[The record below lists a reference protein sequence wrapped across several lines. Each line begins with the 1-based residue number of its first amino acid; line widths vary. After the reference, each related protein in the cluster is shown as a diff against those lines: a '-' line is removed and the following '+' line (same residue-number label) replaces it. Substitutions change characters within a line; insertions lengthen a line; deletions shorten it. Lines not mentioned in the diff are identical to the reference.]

1 MSFNFN
7 VFDTSKTPPIKNL
20 SVESIKITEKGT
32 EFSFPIV
39 TTMYQY
45 ANSENVA
52 VHVEPNNPTNNVLI
66 NNISSTNLP
75 STTFKT
81 GDVFEYYF
89 GGSYIGDSGGRSVLY
104 SWLTFQ
110 PYTNNITNTSHNF
123 CEIELTNENFT
134 TTDRNVFE
142 IRGIFR
148 IQNYTDTTILMTW
161 NVNGSTVAKSDPQVQ
176 PKSYLNQEDRTII
189 TPSRKNGVLF
199 PKIQVASGE
208 STFILTPSN
217 SFIRRLA

>member
-1 MSFNFN
+1 MALKI
-7 VFDTSKTPPIKNL
+7 FDTNKTPITNL
-20 SVESIKITEKGT
+20 SVESINITEKGT
-32 EFSFPIV
+32 NFYFPIV

-45 ANSENVA
+45 ANSAENVP
-52 VHVEPNNPTNNVLI
+52 VHVEADNPTVFI

-89 GGSYIGDSGGRSVLY
+89 GGSYISDSGGRSVLY

-199 PKIQVASGE
+199 PKIQVASGD
-208 STFILTPSN
+208 STFILTRSN